1 MKQTTFAARIAGA
14 LLLSAMVAGPAQ
26 AAEETLF
33 DQMGG
38 EAKMRA
44 VSEEFTKVIL
54 DDPRINF
61 TFANSDLKKFTQLIY
76 EQFCNLAGGPCQYT
90 GRSMAESHAKLN
102 STNAQFNAIAED
114 LYIAFD
120 RVKVPYHLQNKL
132 MALLAPMQRDIVKK
146 GPVGVPSPDAPAAEA
161 AKPAAPN

>member
-1 MKQTTFAARIAGA
+1 MKRTTVAAHIGA
-14 LLLSAMVAGPAQ
+14 LLLLSGAAH
-26 AAEETLF
+26 AEETLF

-61 TFANSDLKKFTQLIY
+61 TFANTDLKKFTRLIY

-90 GRSMAESHAKLN
+90 GRSMAESHAKLDT
-102 STNAQFNAIAED
+102 TNAQFNAIAED

-146 GPVGVPSPDAPAAEA
+146 GPPMPVTDAPPVAD
-161 AKPAAPN
+161 PARTSLQPPGD